1 MSSTSSTASAN
12 AVSNARITS
21 PPNSK
26 SKPEII
32 DDKSPHCIPFILRQ
46 LSLHQCSPQNAN
58 KPFFI
63 GLNGVQGAGKTTLV
77 STLSSLLS
85 KPPHS
90 LPVLVCS
97 IDDLYLSHSAQ
108 LALAEEHNENPLV
121 QHRGEPGTHD
131 MALARSL
138 FEALKEGEEVK
149 VPEYDKSAY
158 NGQGDRVAPS
168 SWKSVNTPSQ
178 PKIQVVIFE
187 GWCVGFRSISS
198 DEVKRKWDEGG
209 VTLGRHRLQDLLFVN
224 EKLREYEVLNEAFD
238 AFIHIDAEET
248 GYVYAWRQE
257 QEEVLRREKGRG
269 MSREEVERFVDG
281 YYPAYELFTEKL
293 RMGLFS
299 GVDGGKGRQLR
310 LVVGRDRRVK
320 EVIEI

>member
-1 MSSTSSTASAN
+1 MSSSTAPEN

-21 PPNSK
+21 PPNPK

-46 LSLHQCSPQNAN
+46 LSLHQSSPQNAN

-85 KPPHS
+85 TPPHS

-131 MALARSL
+131 MVLARNL
-138 FEALKEGEEVK
+138 FEALKKGKEVK

-158 NGQGDRVAPS
+158 NGQGDRVAPC

-187 GWCVGFRSISS
+187 GWCVGFRTLSS
-198 DEVKRKWDEGG
+198 DEVKRKWEEGG

-224 EKLREYEVLNEAFD
+224 EKLREYEVLNDAFD

>member
-1 MSSTSSTASAN
+1 MSSSTASVNVAPN
-12 AVSNARITS
+12 ASLT
-21 PPNSK
+21 PK

-46 LSLHQCSPQNAN
+46 LSAFRSSPQHED

-77 STLSSLLS
+77 TTLSSLLAS
-85 KPPHS
+85 PPYS
-90 LPVLVCS
+90 LPTLVCS
-97 IDDLYLSHSAQ
+97 IDDLYLTHADQ
-108 LALAEEHNENPLV
+108 TALAQKHASNPLI

-131 MALARSL
+131 IPLARSL
-138 FEALKEGEEVK
+138 FTALKSGQETQI
-149 VPEYDKSAY
+149 PAYDKSAF
-158 NGQGDRVAPS
+158 NGQGDRVPS
-168 SWKSVNTPSQ
+168 SQWKTVNSPDQ
-178 PKIQVVIFE
+178 KKIQVVIFE
-187 GWCVGFRSISS
+187 GWCVGFRALS
-198 DEVKRKWDEGG
+198 EAEVRVKREGES
-209 VTLGRHRLQDLLFVN
+209 VTLGRHRLEDLLFVN
-224 EKLREYEVLNEAFD
+224 GKLGEYEVLNGAFD

-257 QEEVLRREKGRG
+257 QEEVLRREKGAG

-293 RMGLFS
+293 RNGLF
-299 GVDGGKGRQLR
+299 GGDKGRQLR

-320 EVIEI
+320 EVIGI